1 MVTKE
6 LLKSEID
13 NVPEENYDNLFR
25 IIREME
31 QTGKNFNKEG
41 FLNEIRAVREKIGG
55 YLTDEELKQIKEY
68 GRE

>member
-41 FLNEIRAVREKIGG
+41 FK
-55 YLTDEELKQIKEY
+55 
-68 GRE
+68 